1 MDGRC
6 KRLGSWRSLRI
17 PIVGGS
23 TGRTPTVQ
31 GRFRGAEAGELEG
44 FHNGT
49 EPLRYVTCHSYHL
62 YHRYGNKH
70 YIFGTFR
77 LQCLQSTTRE
87 AAHMNLNTALMSH
100 LQKPPMAL
108 KITLITFMIHPI
120 FLFAFNFN
128 LLQRLQL
135 PGPCQRFP

>member
-1 MDGRC
+1 MI
-6 KRLGSWRSLRI
+6 K
-17 PIVGGS
+17 PIMTNRMFLLLPSSPATAAV
-23 TGRTPTVQ
+23 
-31 GRFRGAEAGELEG
+31 
-44 FHNGT
+44 
-49 EPLRYVTCHSYHL
+49 SYTHL
-62 YHRYGNKH
+62 
-70 YIFGTFR
+70 IFGTFR

>member
-1 MDGRC
+1 
-6 KRLGSWRSLRI
+6 
-17 PIVGGS
+17 
-23 TGRTPTVQ
+23 
-31 GRFRGAEAGELEG
+31 
-44 FHNGT
+44 
-49 EPLRYVTCHSYHL
+49 
-62 YHRYGNKH
+62 
-70 YIFGTFR
+70 
-77 LQCLQSTTRE
+77 
-87 AAHMNLNTALMSH
+87 MNLNTALMSH

>member
-1 MDGRC
+1 MQRV
-6 KRLGSWRSLRI
+6 
-17 PIVGGS
+17 IVITS
-23 TGRTPTVQ
+23 IADMVITIVFLT
-31 GRFRGAEAGELEG
+31 RFDRGADGPA
-44 FHNGT
+44 
-49 EPLRYVTCHSYHL
+49 
-62 YHRYGNKH
+62 
-70 YIFGTFR
+70 
-77 LQCLQSTTRE
+77 TRE
-87 AAHMNLNTALMSH
+87 TAHMNLNTALMSH